1 VSDVTTTGS
10 LCENLTTSGLKAF
23 RVTNLEMA
31 TCKAIVQ
38 LGPRKGSGCQFPPSE
53 NGYCGRHER
62 NREYDE
68 GIVTGKKWCRFFFR
82 GCNNPPS
89 DTTTSCESCL
99 LKLATKTNPC
109 QHEGCA
115 FKVKEPG
122 FCKKHERDKYY
133 IEEKEKGISYCD
145 IARGCFNILNDT
157 ASCDTCRDKNRIVE
171 TARYQKRKEII
182 KAIQLTKPNSLCA
195 YCGKDFE
202 PFKTRYNKDSV
213 SCKVCSES
221 QAKQD
226 EKRKHRIRNFK
237 NETFKNIKGYYK
249 DYIVGAT
256 KRHKVITIDFDTF
269 STLVQSPCYYCGHS
283 NPEETNG
290 IDRMDNSIGYTN
302 ENCVSCCWICNRM
315 KHVSSVEFFIEKCA
329 IVVKQKQAGKEFFKK
344 WNEYYS
350 KDYCRY
356 YITYKKEAEERGL
369 PFEITETQWNVL
381 SKMECYLCKYKS
393 EKGLSIDRIDN
404 TIRKYTIDNCRTCCG
419 TCNIMKGEMSLTELI
434 DQCKRI
440 LAIHPPVNTPAE
452 SADTPTS
459 DTEESRKHWKAVGL
473 YSAILCNEAQ
483 PFMEYFST
491 VYTKAEF
498 DTLCEE
504 IKETEKAHAIQRLQK
519 LIRALKQR
527 RIRLRQNP
535 PPL

>member
-1 VSDVTTTGS
+1 
-10 LCENLTTSGLKAF
+10 
-23 RVTNLEMA
+23 
-31 TCKAIVQ
+31 
-38 LGPRKGSGCQFPPSE
+38 
-53 NGYCGRHER
+53 
-62 NREYDE
+62 
-68 GIVTGKKWCRFFFR
+68 
-82 GCNNPPS
+82 
-89 DTTTSCESCL
+89 
-99 LKLATKTNPC
+99 
-109 QHEGCA
+109 
-115 FKVKEPG
+115 
-122 FCKKHERDKYY
+122 
-133 IEEKEKGISYCD
+133 
-145 IARGCFNILNDT
+145 
-157 ASCDTCRDKNRIVE
+157 
-171 TARYQKRKEII
+171 
-182 KAIQLTKPNSLCA
+182 
-195 YCGKDFE
+195 
-202 PFKTRYNKDSV
+202 
-213 SCKVCSES
+213 
-221 QAKQD
+221 
-226 EKRKHRIRNFK
+226 
-237 NETFKNIKGYYK
+237 
-249 DYIVGAT
+249 
-256 KRHKVITIDFDTF
+256 
-269 STLVQSPCYYCGHS
+269 
-283 NPEETNG
+283 
-290 IDRMDNSIGYTN
+290 
-302 ENCVSCCWICNRM
+302 M